1 MSIDEELKATRKK
14 LPDIA
19 AELNRLDKQ
28 KQGLLQEAL
37 RLEGEVRVL
46 ERLKEKGEVI

>member
-1 MSIDEELKATRKK
+1 MSIDEELKATRKQ
-14 LPDIA
+14 LQDISG
-19 AELNRLDKQ
+19 ELNRLDKQ
-28 KQGLLQEAL
+28 RQGLLQEAL